1 MASIKTKK
9 LAEFSR
15 YEQRNNS
22 KHQTLGPSSSD
33 NSIDSSLASS
43 KDNKTK

>member
-1 MASIKTKK
+1 MYSMKTKK
-9 LAEFSR
+9 LAEFSD

-22 KHQTLGPSSSD
+22 RHQLLGPSSSD
-33 NSIDSSLASS
+33 NSDDSSLASI